1 MNPWKLFSEIQIT
14 LNTNMRFFTT
24 ILLLAFFIGKSVAQ
38 DTYLLGTIPSFNLNK
53 GISSDW
59 SLNFKAETRMRFVQG
74 EFGEN
79 APSDLNLQLADF
91 ALTISRK
98 TGLNNSLAGGYQIR
112 LRGKQTF
119 HRFIQQFTV
128 VRRYE
133 AFRMAHRFSSEQT
146 FNSDNPGELRL
157 RYRVTAEIPL
167 NGQSVD
173 PGEFYLK
180 LNNEYLNSWQ
190 EGEHDLEI
198 RLVPLAGYEFTDNN
212 KLEFGLDYRLSSFVD
227 GNSRNS
233 FWFNIGW
240 YLKI

>member
-1 MNPWKLFSEIQIT
+1 
-14 LNTNMRFFTT
+14 MRHLIPL
-24 ILLLAFFIGKSVAQ
+24 ILLVVIIGKAAAQ
-38 DTYLLGTIPSFNLNK
+38 DAYLVGMLPSLNWSK
-53 GISSDW
+53 GLDNDW
-59 SLNFKAETRMRFVQG
+59 SLNLKVESRLRFLQG
-74 EFGEN
+74 EFGGN
-79 APSDLNLQLADF
+79 ASSNLDFQVADF
-91 ALTISRK
+91 ALTASRK
-98 TGLNNSLAGGYQIR
+98 TGLNNALAGGYLIR
-112 LRGKQTF
+112 LHGEESF

-128 VRRYE
+128 VKRYE
-133 AFRMAHRFSSEQT
+133 TFRMAYRFSSDQT
-146 FNSDNPGELRL
+146 FSSNNPWELRL
-157 RYRVTAEIPL
+157 RYRITAEIPL

-212 KLEFGLDYRLSSFVD
+212 KLEFGLDYRLSSFID